1 MTAPILTL
9 AEVQALAGFTEGPWR
24 IAYTAGQGGIDSSKV
39 YTDEIKEYPVCIGDV
54 NPYRYVPADQA
65 LFAAAPA
72 LHATCKHLFAEVA
85 RLTAER
91 ERLQAPGLRADLD
104 TVTLQRDAGRVA
116 CAELTRE
123 HDTLAAEVRRLR
135 AHNARMVAQ
144 IGALADACEAAMSS
158 EDGPLVVCDALP
170 GRRWS
175 ECSTALR
182 RLAAGEVDDGG

>member
-1 MTAPILTL
+1 MSAPILTL

-24 IAYTAGQGGIDSSKV
+24 MSIENGCGIAAGHRKAVVWAYSSPLGWPCV
-39 YTDEIKEYPVCIGDV
+39 QVE
-54 NPYRYVPADQA
+54 QA
-65 LFAAAPA
+65 SKPLVLAAPA
-72 LHATCKHLFAEVA
+72 LHATCLHLHAEVA

-123 HDTLAAEVRRLR
+123 HDTLAAEVKRLR

-182 RLAAGEVDDGG
+182 RLAAGEVDDG

>member
-1 MTAPILTL
+1 MPAPGAFGVPVVVPAQMPAVVAWWCTLTAPLTL

-72 LHATCKHLFAEVA
+72 LHATCLHLFAEVA

-123 HDTLAAEVRRLR
+123 HDTLAAEVKRLTER
-135 AHNARMVAQ
+135 LEVFA
-144 IGALADACEAAMSS
+144 GALLSLGAS
-158 EDGPLVVCDALP
+158 
-170 GRRWS
+170 
-175 ECSTALR
+175 
-182 RLAAGEVDDGG
+182 